1 MASLRISLPSHV
13 FEGQMAKLLDLLG
26 RGNMADSVILDFAW
40 VKYYIPGAIVAI
52 IARIKKWIL
61 SGTRVELV
69 NHEKSDA
76 FRYLQRLDVFK
87 NLGLDLPEDF
97 TRHGSSDFVPVIE
110 ISHET
115 VDVSPIATRLAQCIT
130 PGDNAREVSQL
141 LSFASSEAMLNC
153 KQHSCASGYVT
164 GQYAARRDFARIA
177 IADFGRGILASFR
190 DNDSP
195 HYYDGMTDLDALKR
209 AIEPEV
215 SSTTHFLPGPYS
227 QGSPNR
233 GIGLSMMRA
242 LMGQAC
248 GWMFLASGQAWFLQD
263 GNKSPAWGLFSEG
276 QSYPGMICSVAFQRG
291 QVDDYQ
297 RMLCDARISLGLQ
310 PDDNYNNLFL

>member
-1 MASLRISLPSHV
+1 MVPTWISLPTYV
-13 FEGQMAKLLDLLG
+13 FEKEMAGFLNTLG
-26 RGNMADSVILDFAW
+26 AGNSANAVVLNFAR
-40 VKYYIPGAIVAI
+40 VKYYIPGAIVAL
-52 IARIKKWIL
+52 IARIKKWLL
-61 SGTRVELV
+61 SGTSVSLA
-69 NHEKSDA
+69 NHETSDA

-110 ISHET
+110 ISCET
-115 VDVSPIATRLAQCIT
+115 ANVSPIATQLAQCIT

-153 KQHSCASGYVT
+153 KQHSLASGYVT
-164 GQYAARRDFARIA
+164 GQYAAKRDFARIA

-190 DNDSP
+190 ENGSP
-195 HYYDGMTDLDALKR
+195 HYHDGMTELEALQR
-209 AIEPEV
+209 AIVPEV

-233 GIGLSMMRA
+233 GIGLSMMQA

-263 GNKSPAWGLFSEG
+263 GNKSPTWGVFSEG
-276 QSYPGMICSVAFQRG
+276 QGYPGMVCSIAFQRG
-291 QVDDYQ
+291 QVDSYQ
-297 RMLCDARISLGLQ
+297 RMLCEARISLGLQ
-310 PDDNYNNLFL
+310 TDENYNNLFV